1 MLPTLLLL
9 LVACQPQLS
18 PPPSGQAVLPEDARG
33 FGLAFSGNVD
43 GEIEPCG

>member
-1 MLPTLLLL
+1 MLPIFILL
-9 LVACQPQLS
+9 ACQPDLS
-18 PPPSGQAVLPEDARG
+18 PTTSGQALG

>member
-1 MLPTLLLL
+1 MLPTLLVLL
-9 LVACQPQLS
+9 ACDATLEPTT
-18 PPPSGQAVLPEDARG
+18 SGQALG